1 MEEVKNTDTSKSS
14 GDDIGEDGAR
24 GLGIHRWELGED
36 IVQLGQAVD
45 DDENVGDLELLSIPE
60 DHPS

>member
-1 MEEVKNTDTSKSS
+1 MEEVKNADTGKSP
-14 GDDIGEDGAR
+14 GDNIGEDGAR
-24 GLGIHRWELGED
+24 GLGIHRRELGED

-45 DDENVGDLELLSIPE
+45 DDENVGDLELLSVPK

>member
-1 MEEVKNTDTSKSS
+1 MEEVKNTDTSK
-14 GDDIGEDGAR
+14 GPRDNIREDGAR

-45 DDENVGDLELLSIPE
+45 DDENVGDLELLSVPE